1 MNTPRAFRFC
11 SASAL
16 EQLQRRVS
24 AAFSAW
30 AQGRFEADSLPPFQ
44 VEAAACKAPAVNA
57 ACEVRLPCLSAHG
70 AYGTF
75 WLDAEQAAA
84 MQVLLFGAAARS
96 GSMAAEIAQA
106 SLAELVEAIAGAA
119 PGPCPQEM
127 IDLSVPGRAL
137 AAARIRCE
145 DVALEFLVELP
156 DPNLLPRRPSQARDL
171 ATSYAS
177 ALLSHQ
183 VNVRATLG
191 TVEFDLGTLHLLR
204 PGDILRLD
212 KRLDEPAELDVAG
225 ERLHCEAYLVASG
238 ERKAVELSKPQNPLP
253 KDLGHA

>member
-11 SASAL
+11 AASAL

-30 AQGRFEADSLPPFQ
+30 AQGRFEAGSLPPFQ
-44 VEAAACKAPAVNA
+44 VEAAPCSAPAVDA
-57 ACEVRLPCLSAHG
+57 VGEVRVPCLSAHG
-70 AYGTF
+70 AYGSF
-75 WLDAEQAAA
+75 WLDAEQATA
-84 MQVLLFGAAARS
+84 MQVLLFGAVARS
-96 GSMAAEIAQA
+96 DGMAAEIAQA
-106 SLAELVEAIAGAA
+106 LLVELVEAIAGAA
-119 PGPCPQEM
+119 PGPCPQEV

-137 AAARIRCE
+137 AVARIRCE
-145 DVALEFLVELP
+145 GVALEFLVELP
-156 DPNLLPRRPSQARDL
+156 DPNLPPARLPQARDP

-177 ALLSHQ
+177 ALLPHR

-191 TVEFDLGTLHLLR
+191 CVEVDLGTLHLLR

-225 ERLHCEAYLVASG
+225 ERLRCEAYLVASG
-238 ERKAVELSKPQNPLP
+238 QRKAVELSPQNPLA
-253 KDLGHA
+253 KDLSYA